1 MAEVREAMDIGS
13 CRLERGDVIKIV
25 DNRVGVVDGALL
37 HEYICWQYITI
48 LWEYTMRYGILW
60 CGKLKIVFNTID
72 IIMRFYD
79 QLVNCLM
86 RFSSEFFIANGSI
99 FSNCKRRNMR

>member
-1 MAEVREAMDIGS
+1 MVWETEDMA
-13 CRLERGDVIKIV
+13 
-25 DNRVGVVDGALL
+25 
-37 HEYICWQYITI
+37 
-48 LWEYTMRYGILW
+48 
-60 CGKLKIVFNTID
+60 IVFNAID